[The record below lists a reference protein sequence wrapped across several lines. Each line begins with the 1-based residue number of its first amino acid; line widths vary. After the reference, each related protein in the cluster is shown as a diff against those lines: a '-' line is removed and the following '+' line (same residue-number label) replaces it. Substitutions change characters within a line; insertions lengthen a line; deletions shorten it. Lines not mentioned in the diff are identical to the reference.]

1 MERRWSART
10 PTRLCEVLRVSAS
23 HPGVEVTARGCCI
36 IQLGIIFFLVKERPC
51 FFFFLHVTSS
61 SKCVMSF
68 GEQMFGA
75 HTHTHTFFFLSWMT
89 LKWTWLKEKGESAG
103 KTCRHGIRRPR
114 RPLFMSRLQHSGET
128 LEQWKYIESGRLLF
142 SLGRTIIFGWL
153 RTRVH
158 I

>member
-1 MERRWSART
+1 MKCEDTHSPLWSFEGVCLSPGGGGDSERLLYYSAWYY
-10 PTRLCEVLRVSAS
+10 
-23 HPGVEVTARGCCI
+23 
-36 IQLGIIFFLVKERPC
+36 FFPRERKTML
-51 FFFFLHVTSS
+51 FFFLHVTSS

-103 KTCRHGIRRPR
+103 KTCRHGIRRQR